1 MQCLRK
7 IALRPSTHII
17 ALSIVVWLVFARTA
31 GSYFLADDFG
41 EVAYASKIF
50 TGNYHLLWSNFTSN
64 FMQVPGMAVWR
75 PWLMMSLFIDFCI
88 WRANPIGF
96 YLTNLLS
103 YNMVVVLF
111 YLLIRALER
120 GSQQDKSALVA
131 LLSGAL
137 FAVSPLHCESVSW
150 VVGRVDIV
158 CAVFYLACL
167 NLSLHADRTVPRDK
181 ATKDARKAIW
191 EKPCNWYTAL
201 AVICFWL
208 AMWTKEMAIGAP
220 VLVTTILLLFGQ
232 QPFNLKHT
240 WKLSAPLWLSTAIY
254 FVLRYLALGTLLG
267 GYVQGIGDSQ
277 AANALSRWLDP
288 DTVRRLFFPFA
299 HNIFGDYPYQ
309 QAYLL
314 VFYIILLT
322 LIAIRSASLSISLR
336 WLALISVWT
345 VTCLAPIYK
354 LWGLGYNL
362 EGGRFCFFLTL
373 PLSLLLP
380 ALIFCQ
386 GRNRKLKP
394 LANSAI
400 CGLGVAAIICSI
412 IILGKAAYRNN
423 LDWVHAGQ
431 EVRALTKHAEVL
443 STAATANDKKILV
456 LGIPKRLG
464 GAHMILNGNTFTT
477 ALKPPFT
484 QVDYSKPFIS
494 LEPIQFA
501 ESPYI
506 NSDRFKS
513 LVHKQHSVVVW
524 NSIERQFNE
533 IHYPDE
539 RIKPFLTLANPQAGY
554 VHRLGGTR
562 TSQAQ
567 SAKERTA
574 VSFYNIAPGDSLA
587 FSAIDLNPLIADYF
601 EAKIKVLD
609 KKTEPIKLG
618 ISIDDETQSYYQS
631 NPIKSEQNAQ
641 TIRVPL
647 SKDWQW
653 FSKPKIE
660 SIFLMLPPSRNIE
673 LSNCRLVSTAEVAP
687 VLQLTSGKESFEGV
701 VEQTRQGEGIQ
712 SIAAT
717 VSLPPLKRI
726 ATIRIET
733 SKPNTFFENFPNNEG
748 KAAIMNHQ
756 NFVRA
761 SSEANNDTPKTGSTF
776 TQQIRIDP
784 GQLLPN
790 AYHQM
795 RVRLLD
801 SGGST
806 VGELSNP
813 VTVKV
818 SFQTTQRSQQVN
830 YHNTITPE

>member
-1 MQCLRK
+1 MQCLWK
-7 IALRPSTHII
+7 IALRPSTQII
-17 ALSIVVWLVFARTA
+17 VLSIVVWLVFARTT

-50 TGNYHLLWSNFTSN
+50 AGNYHLLWSNFTSN

-88 WRANPIGF
+88 WRANPMGF

-120 GSQQDKSALVA
+120 SSQQDKSSLVA

-150 VVGRVDIV
+150 VVGRVDII

-167 NLSLHADRTVPRDK
+167 NLSLHADRTFPICK
-181 ATKDARKAIW
+181 KTKNAKKTSW
-191 EKPCNWYTAL
+191 EKPSNWYTAL

-232 QPFNLKHT
+232 QPFNLKRT
-240 WKLSAPLWLSTAIY
+240 WKLSSPLWLSTAIY
-254 FVLRYLALGTLLG
+254 FALRYLALGTLLG

-288 DTVRRLFFPFA
+288 DTARRLFFPFA
-299 HNIFGDYPYQ
+299 HNIFGDYPGQ

-322 LIAIRSASLSISLR
+322 LIAIRATSLSISLR
-336 WLALISVWT
+336 WLALISVWI

-380 ALIFCQ
+380 ALLFLQ
-386 GRNRKLKP
+386 GRHRKLTP
-394 LANSAI
+394 RANSAI
-400 CGLGVAAIICSI
+400 SWLGVAATIGSI

-431 EVRALTKHAEVL
+431 EVRALSKQAQLL
-443 STAATANDKKILV
+443 STAVATSDKKILI

-464 GAHMILNGNTFTT
+464 GAHMILNGNTFAT
-477 ALKPPFT
+477 ALKPPFMPI
-484 QVDYSKPFIS
+484 DYSKPFITF
-494 LEPIQFA
+494 EPIQFA

-513 LVHKQHSVVVW
+513 LVNRQHSVVVW
-524 NSIERQFNE
+524 NSIERQFNN
-533 IHYPDE
+533 IKYPDA
-539 RIKPFLTLANPQAGY
+539 RIKPLLTLANPQAGY

-562 TSQAQ
+562 A
-567 SAKERTA
+567 SASTPTEERA
-574 VSFYNIAPGDSLA
+574 GVSFCNVKPYDSFA
-587 FSAIDLNPLIADYF
+587 FSALNLNPLIADYF

-609 KKTEPIKLG
+609 KKSEPLKLG
-618 ISIDDETQSYYQS
+618 FSIDDETQSYYQS
-631 NPIKSEQNAQ
+631 KPIKSALEAQ
-641 TIRVPL
+641 MIRVPL

-701 VEQTRQGEGIQ
+701 VEQTRPGEDIQ
-712 SIAAT
+712 SIAAK
-717 VSLPPLKRI
+717 VSLPPLEGI
-726 ATIRIET
+726 ATIQIET
-733 SKPNTFFENFPNNEG
+733 SKPNAFFENFPADEG

-756 NFVRA
+756 NFAKA
-761 SSEANNDTPKTGSTF
+761 SSEANNHTPRTGSTF
-776 TQQIRIDP
+776 NQKIKIDT
-784 GQLLPN
+784 GQLSSD

-818 SFQTTQRSQQVN
+818 SF
-830 YHNTITPE
+830 